1 MTCRELDDRIE
12 ALASG
17 EQFEDA
23 DFTAHLSNCPHC
35 QAQLALAR
43 RIEGTLERPALS
55 EVPQGFAARVERRL
69 RRDWWKAEQVID
81 VTFNLAIA
89 GGLGAVAIGVWV
101 LLSVSGL
108 TVVTTDASSVF
119 MSGLKDA
126 VDSLA
131 PRLST
136 YTLAFLLIM
145 TAMVVWWW
153 VDNEE
158 TG

>member
-23 DFTAHLSNCPHC
+23 DFSAHLSNCPRC

-43 RIEGTLERPALS
+43 RIEGTLERPALG
-55 EVPQGFAARVERRL
+55 EVPPGFAARVERRL

-108 TVVTTDASSVF
+108 TVVTSDASSVF
-119 MSGLKDA
+119 MSGLET
-126 VDSLA
+126 
-131 PRLST
+131 PST
-136 YTLAFLLIM
+136 ASRRACRPTRSPSC
-145 TAMVVWWW
+145 
-153 VDNEE
+153 
-158 TG
+158 